1 VWVCTK
7 NRVCACVAVCVAVA
21 VCDGDSVCH
30 LAPKNV
36 FVGSSNH
43 CKIYNIVMHV
53 ASLQYVLQCHE
64 QRRLRKDATSD
75 TTHQMSAGHVAVY
88 ICVAVCVAVPRAE
101 TQKDASSN
109 TTHQMVAMH
118 VTECVCV
125 AVCIAVPRTKVL
137 VGERVKRQHTSNGC
151 SACCSVSALLQHV
164 FRHFEPKR
172 RRKEALSITCQIV
185 AVSVAVCVLC
195 CSMCFNAMHRGVGGQ
210 KHPAPQHVIVMRC
223 ALQRC
228 SI

>member
-1 VWVCTK
+1 MWVCTK

-109 TTHQMVAMH
+109 TTNQTRCYA
-118 VTECVCV
+118 CYRVCV
-125 AVCIAVPRTKVL
+125 
-137 VGERVKRQHTSNGC
+137 
-151 SACCSVSALLQHV
+151 
-164 FRHFEPKR
+164 
-172 RRKEALSITCQIV
+172 
-185 AVSVAVCVLC
+185 C
-195 CSMCFNAMHRGVGGQ
+195 CSMHCSATNQGVSGRTRQ
-210 KHPAPQHVIVMRC
+210 ATTHIKW
-223 ALQRC
+223 L
-228 SI
+228 